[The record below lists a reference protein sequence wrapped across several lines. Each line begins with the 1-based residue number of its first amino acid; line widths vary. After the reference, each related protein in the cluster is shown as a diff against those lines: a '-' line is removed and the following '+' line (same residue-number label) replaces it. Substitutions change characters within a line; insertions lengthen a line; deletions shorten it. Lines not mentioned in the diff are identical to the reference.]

1 MCLFKKILGFT
12 ILFLVVNTI
21 HGQSLNELKKQKEKT
36 AQEIEYINNLLQE
49 TGKNARTSLNRLAV
63 LEKSIKL
70 QGNLINNINSEI
82 VYLDTSISRSLKRVD
97 SLTVELSSVKE
108 KYSSMIR
115 YARRNQDA
123 NNQLVFLL
131 SAEDFNQAYKRFVY
145 LRQYAD
151 YRRRQAE
158 QISEIKRSLDQQIA
172 NFNMRKDEKQ
182 RLLTSKVKQTEIIE
196 QQKVSQNEYYSELQQ
211 KEKELKKKL
220 EAQRRAEIRLQQ
232 EIERIIAEEAKKV
245 AAKSKTEP
253 GFVMSSE
260 DRVLTGDFSKNQG
273 NFPWPVGRGLIT
285 DHFGEHPHPV
295 LKYVMMRNAGID
307 ITTQAGEKAR
317 AIYKGEVS
325 KVVAI
330 PGGNMAVIIRH
341 GNYLTVYSNL
351 VSVSVQSGQKVD
363 TKQDIGTIFTDSD
376 EDNKTVLK
384 FQIWRENN
392 KLDPEQW
399 IVR

>member
-1 MCLFKKILGFT
+1 MGQFKKILVFFA
-12 ILFLVVNTI
+12 LFLFVNTI
-21 HGQSLNELKKQKEKT
+21 HAQSLNELKKQKEKT
-36 AQEIEYINNLLQE
+36 AQEIEYINSLLQE
-49 TGKNARTSLNRLAV
+49 TGKNVRSSLNRLAV
-63 LEKSIKL
+63 LEKSIIL
-70 QGNLINNINSEI
+70 QSNLINNINSEI
-82 VYLDTSISRSLKRVD
+82 VYLDASISKSLRTVD
-97 SLTVELSSVKE
+97 SSTVELSSVKE
-108 KYSSMIR
+108 KYAAMIR

-158 QISEIKRSLDQQIA
+158 QISEVKHTLDQQIA
-172 NFNMRKDEKQ
+172 DFNKRKDEKQ

-196 QQKVSQNEYYSELQQ
+196 QQKVTTNEYYSDLQK

-220 EAQRRAEIRLQQ
+220 ENQRRAELRLQQ

-253 GFVMSSE
+253 GFVMTPE
-260 DRVLTGDFSKNQG
+260 DKVLSGDFSKNQG
-273 NFPWPVGRGLIT
+273 KFPWPVNRGLIT

-341 GNYLTVYSNL
+341 GNYLSVYSNL
-351 VSVSVQSGQKVD
+351 ASVSVQTGQNVD
-363 TKQDIGTIFTDSD
+363 TKQDIGTIFTDAD

-384 FQIWRENN
+384 FQIWRENI